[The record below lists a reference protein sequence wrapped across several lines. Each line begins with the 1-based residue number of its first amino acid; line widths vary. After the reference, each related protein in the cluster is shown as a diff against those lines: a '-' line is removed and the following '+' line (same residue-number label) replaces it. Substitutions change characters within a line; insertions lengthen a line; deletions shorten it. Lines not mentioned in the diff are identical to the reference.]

1 MDESNW
7 LAIVREIVQLMFILF
22 LISSLTKTHVI
33 KLYKKLWIYL
43 QVDPINRFDGFNF
56 FIFIF

>member
-7 LAIVREIVQLMFILF
+7 LAIAREIVQLMFVLF

-33 KLYKKLWIYL
+33 NKKKLSKWWL
-43 QVDPINRFDGFNF
+43 SGKSLRPRDLLPLWS
-56 FIFIF
+56 

>member
-7 LAIVREIVQLMFILF
+7 LAIVREIVQFMFVLF

-33 KLYKKLWIYL
+33 NKKKLSKWWL
-43 QVDPINRFDGFNF
+43 SGKSLRPRDLLPL
-56 FIFIF
+56 